1 VYSIFWQAASVAS
14 ASLRVAVG
22 RGVFVGVGCGMRRSC
37 PTIRVSQAAGILFS
51 RTILWIETPKANAI
65 EEHVSPDATLYASG
79 VEVGMGM
86 SVGVG
91 GTGVVVIVTVAV
103 TVWVGVTVGSTT

>member
-1 VYSIFWQAASVAS
+1 M
-14 ASLRVAVG
+14 L
-22 RGVFVGVGCGMRRSC
+22 VGVGCGMSRSC
-37 PTIRVSQAAGILFS
+37 PTISVSQAAGKLFS

-65 EEHVSPDATLYASG
+65 EEQVSPEDTLYANG
-79 VEVGMGM
+79 VDVGMGM

-91 GTGVVVIVTVAV
+91 GTGVDVIVTVAV